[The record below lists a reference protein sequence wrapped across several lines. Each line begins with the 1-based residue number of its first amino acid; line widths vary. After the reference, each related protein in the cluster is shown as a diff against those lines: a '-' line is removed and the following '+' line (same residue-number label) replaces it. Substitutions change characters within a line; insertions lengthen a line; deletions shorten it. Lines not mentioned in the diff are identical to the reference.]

1 VIVST
6 KKMLKTIVNHVK
18 YKQRFVNTNIKVVM
32 KNSIHTV
39 GQKPKTILAGEGPPP
54 PERGTGDA
62 DALLKSAAPKIS
74 NSKLKVIVFDM
85 SVLVLHNPN
94 DSSPT
99 GIGFTSV
106 GNWESWNIK
115 QGTKG
120 LLGYLHTR
128 GIQAALLPR
137 LDIRNDA
144 NLVDKAVHALSD
156 QMQYEF
162 SHVAAND
169 PPNLDKSKSKLVQN
183 LEVLR
188 KHSFNSV
195 DCNDMMIFSIDPDI
209 LQEAKDANYLTCAF
223 KLGGVNWKAA
233 RVASN
238 HVNSMDEMKLIVEDY
253 NGISFRNRSTFF

>member
-1 VIVST
+1 MNCAAFVKQSNKFKYLLRNNRQTYFFSST
-6 KKMLKTIVNHVK
+6 SASKNGFNH
-18 YKQRFVNTNIKVVM
+18 
-32 KNSIHTV
+32 
-39 GQKPKTILAGEGPPP
+39 KPKTILAGEGPPP

-85 SVLVLHNPN
+85 SVLVLHSTN
-94 DSSPT
+94 DSSTT

-137 LDIRNDA
+137 LDIRKDEK
-144 NLVDKAVHALSD
+144 LVDKAIHALSD

-162 SHVAAND
+162 SHIAPND

-183 LEVLR
+183 VEYLR

-195 DCNDMMIFSIDPDI
+195 DRNDMMIFSIDPDI

-233 RVASN
+233 RIASN